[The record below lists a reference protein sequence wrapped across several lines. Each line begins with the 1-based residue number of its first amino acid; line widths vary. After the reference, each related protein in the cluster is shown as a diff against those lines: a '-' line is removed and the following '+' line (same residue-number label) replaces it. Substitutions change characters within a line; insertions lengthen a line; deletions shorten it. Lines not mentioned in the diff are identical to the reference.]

1 MLYDLQKDRWSE
13 GGEGGALGTPY
24 WSADSADVY
33 FQDALDD
40 EEAVLRRNVASGRLE
55 RVAGFGEILRGSA
68 SHCVFSGLGKNGAMY
83 VMLERG
89 VTDIYALDLD
99 LP

>member
-1 MLYDLQKDRWSE
+1 MLYDVRKEKWSE
-13 GGEGGALGTPY
+13 GGSGGSLGAPY
-24 WSADSADVY
+24 WSNDSSGVY
-33 FQDALDD
+33 FQDTLQ
-40 EEAVLRRNVASGRLE
+40 EEESVFRRDLGVGKVE

-68 SHCVFSGLGKNGAMY
+68 SHCVFNGLGKDGAIY

-89 VTDIYALDLD
+89 LTDIYALDLD

>member
-1 MLYDLQKDRWSE
+1 MLL
-13 GGEGGALGTPY
+13 GAPY
-24 WSADSADVY
+24 WGNDGLGIY
-33 FQDALDD
+33 FQDTLHA
-40 EEAVLRRNVASGRLE
+40 EEESVFRRYLGAGKVE

-68 SHCVFSGLGKNGAMY
+68 SHCVFNGLGKDGAIY

-89 VTDIYALDLD
+89 LTDIYALDLD